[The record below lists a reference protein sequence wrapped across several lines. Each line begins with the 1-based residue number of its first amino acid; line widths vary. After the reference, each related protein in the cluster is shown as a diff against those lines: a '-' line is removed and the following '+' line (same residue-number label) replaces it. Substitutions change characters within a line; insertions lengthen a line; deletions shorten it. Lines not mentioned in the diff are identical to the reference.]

1 MMSNSLELAPQAIEA
16 SDAILGLGSNVGH
29 KVANIDDAIARL
41 AASGDVHIKARSQN
55 YRSAPWGV
63 LDQDWFVNACVSIT
77 TKLTPHELLAHC
89 QSVERDMGRVREL
102 RWGPRVIDVDILTYG
117 TIKIDDPNLVVP
129 HPLIAQRGFV
139 LVPLRDVAPNFH
151 MNGQSISQMI
161 DAMDVTDI
169 VPIFQ

>member
-1 MMSNSLELAPQAIEA
+1 MSNSQKKASQAIEA
-16 SDAILGLGSNVGH
+16 CDAILGLGSNVGN

-41 AASGDVHIKARSQN
+41 AVSDDVRINARSQN

-77 TKLTPHELLAHC
+77 TKFTPHELLAHC
-89 QSVERDMGRVREL
+89 QSVERDMGRVRDQ

-117 TIKIDDPNLVVP
+117 TMKIDDPNLIVP

-161 DAMDVTDI
+161 DAMNVTDI
-169 VPIFQ
+169 VPISQ